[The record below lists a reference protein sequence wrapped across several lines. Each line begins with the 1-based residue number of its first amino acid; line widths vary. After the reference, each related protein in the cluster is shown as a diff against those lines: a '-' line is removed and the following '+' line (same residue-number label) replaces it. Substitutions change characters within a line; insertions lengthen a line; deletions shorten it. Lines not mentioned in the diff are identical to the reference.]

1 MVAARRLSLALI
13 ASLVIHALPALPEFV
28 GSLLTEDIELPPDME
43 DDPAALAPP
52 PPELP
57 HVPTPEEVVPAS
69 LFRVT
74 IYEEPPPPR
83 KPRKP
88 KPVPAPVIPAPEP
101 VPEPPEEPL
110 PAVAEEPPPEL
121 PSEELPPDAADA
133 VAAIE
138 SAAADIPP
146 LSDQPV
152 ADDDGQAYEAW
163 KRKRGKDGTGRA
175 GKKNDAPCPAP
186 HPSVVALSELS
197 WRVDRPL
204 VDYYATHLRELQK
217 LGTVWTHKGKD
228 GKPDGFRVVLS
239 RCSILRQAG
248 LKTGDIVNDVNGR
261 RISTLLQAVGA
272 YFVLRDDRHLVL
284 NVTRRD
290 QKLKF
295 AYDIDPVDKKLSR
308 KERKEQASAA
318 GQFLEMAAEAR
329 KRQKE
334 ARKAKKKD

>member
-1 MVAARRLSLALI
+1 VVAARRLSLALI
-13 ASLVIHALPALPEFV
+13 ASLAIHALPALPEFI
-28 GSLLTEDIELPPDME
+28 GSLLAEEIELPPDME

-69 LFRVT
+69 LFHLT
-74 IYEEPPPPR
+74 IYEEPPPKK

-88 KPVPAPVIPAPEP
+88 KPVPAPVVPAPEP
-101 VPEPPEEPL
+101 VPEPPPEEPP
-110 PAVAEEPPPEL
+110 PAVAEEPPPEPL
-121 PSEELPPDAADA
+121 PEVPPDAADA
-133 VAAIE
+133 VAEIE
-138 SAAADIPP
+138 AAAADIPP
-146 LSDQPV
+146 VGDQPV
-152 ADDDGQAYEAW
+152 ADDDGEAYEAW

-175 GKKNDAPCPAP
+175 GKKNDAPCPGP
-186 HPSVVALSELS
+186 HPSVVELSAVS

-261 RISTLLQAVGA
+261 RISTLLQAVAA

-290 QKLKF
+290 QKLQL
-295 AYDIDPVDKKLSR
+295 AYDIDPVDKKLSK

-318 GQFLEMAAEAR
+318 GQLLEMAAEAR
-329 KRQKE
+329 RREKE